1 MNFAPGYR
9 RPATRWPTWQE
20 ADLRRLI
27 AVASALGWAV
37 VATVAMPTP
46 AQAAAT
52 SAIAKPA
59 STSTDRVN
67 GSIPAGKAH
76 IQSTRTKKAMV
87 RVPSRPSEGQLA
99 GLHRA
104 DDPLELKSSVALV
117 VNQDTDEVLF
127 EKNTHAVLPIASIT
141 KLMTALVTVEA
152 NLPLDEELTVS
163 QNEVVRANVRSNLRP
178 GMTMSRDTALHLAL
192 MSSENRAAQLLGR
205 TYPGGVDA
213 FVEAMNAK
221 ARLLGMSDSHFA
233 DPTGLSPDNRSS
245 ANDLVRLVKA
255 AYEYD
260 VIRGHSISGEL
271 ALPVGKRMVR
281 YGNTNRLTA
290 NPEWDIG
297 LQKTG
302 YISAAGRC
310 LVMQAVVEGQRVVMV
325 LLDSVGKY
333 SRIGDAQRIRDWLAS
348 KRPSGSDSSVTGKP
362 VANAPSSAKPI

>member
-1 MNFAPGYR
+1 M
-9 RPATRWPTWQE
+9 
-20 ADLRRLI
+20 RRLI
-27 AVASALGWAV
+27 AAACALGLAVASAAS
-37 VATVAMPTP
+37 MPSP
-46 AQAAAT
+46 AQAAGTGA
-52 SAIAKPA
+52 SAK
-59 STSTDRVN
+59 STSVTSKRITGNV
-67 GSIPAGKAH
+67 PAGKAR
-76 IQSTRTKKAMV
+76 IQSTRKKRAIV
-87 RVPSRPSEGQLA
+87 RVPARPSEGQLA
-99 GLHRA
+99 GLHRSE
-104 DDPLELKSSVALV
+104 DPLDLKSSVALV

-152 NLPLDEELTVS
+152 NLPLDEELTVT
-163 QNEVVRANVRSNLRP
+163 QNEVVRANIRSNLRP
-178 GMTMSRDTALHLAL
+178 GMTMTRDTALHLAL

-205 TYPGGVDA
+205 TYPGGLDA

-221 ARLLGMSDSHFA
+221 ARMLGMSDSHFA

-255 AYEYD
+255 AYEHD
-260 VIRGHSISGEL
+260 VIREHSISGEL
-271 ALPVGKRMVR
+271 ALPVGRRVVR

-290 NPEWDIG
+290 NPDWDIG

-333 SRIGDAQRIRDWLAS
+333 SRIGDAQRIRDWLAT
-348 KRPSGSDSSVTGKP
+348 KRLGSGENSSTAKP
-362 VANAPSSAKPI
+362 VANVSSAAKPI